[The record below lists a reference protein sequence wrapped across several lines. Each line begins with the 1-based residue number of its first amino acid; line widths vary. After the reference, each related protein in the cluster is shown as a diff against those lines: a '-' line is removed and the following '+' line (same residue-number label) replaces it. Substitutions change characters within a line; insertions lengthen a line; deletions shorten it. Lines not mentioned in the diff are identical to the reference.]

1 MRVMM
6 VSCALYLW
14 MSKPAEKDLI
24 KVEILG
30 YVYRKEQFLDQS
42 SEKDMKGAKG
52 LPSG

>member
-1 MRVMM
+1 MRVNM
-6 VSCALYLW
+6 VSHSLYLW

-30 YVYRKEQFLDQS
+30 YSYHKERFLDQS
-42 SEKDMKGAKG
+42 SAKDMKEAKG